1 MHPRYG
7 RRLPLTH
14 DQGLLAARASYMVPS
29 LTIVIA
35 MVLHGLAGPRA
46 VPFFISEADYTGLDG
61 LVFTVGLTLGGI
73 VQMAYAWHLYH
84 TLEAQRPRL
93 WFVATLIGL
102 LASFNSILVSHF
114 DMYHHINPHILT
126 AMLAFGGGVVWALL
140 ANIALG
146 HQATAE
152 GRRLRLIGF
161 AMAALGFVVMVVSF
175 ETAANSVD
183 PTGMTT
189 VEFLNQAQDGIRIA
203 APAEYVLVA
212 GLMTCLASFRH
223 ELLEA
228 KALSPTSDA

>member
-1 MHPRYG
+1 M
-7 RRLPLTH
+7 TH

>member
-14 DQGLLAARASYMVPS
+14 DQGLLAARASYMMPS

-35 MVLHGLAGPRA
+35 MLLHGLAGPRA

-61 LVFTVGLTLGGI
+61 LVFTVGLTFGGI

-84 TLEAQRPRL
+84 TLEAERPGL
-93 WFVATLIGL
+93 WFAATLIGS

-126 AMLAFGGGVVWALL
+126 AMLAFGGGVVWAFL

-146 HQATAE
+146 RQATTE

-175 ETAANSVD
+175 QTAANNID

-203 APAEYVLVA
+203 APAEYILVA
-212 GLMTCLASFRH
+212 GLMVCLASFRH
-223 ELLEA
+223 ELSA
-228 KALSPTSDA
+228 VKHTA

>member
-1 MHPRYG
+1 
-7 RRLPLTH
+7 
-14 DQGLLAARASYMVPS
+14 VPS

>member
-7 RRLPLTH
+7 RRLPLSH
-14 DQGLLAARASYMVPS
+14 DQGLFTARASYVVPS
-29 LTIVIA
+29 ITIMLA
-35 MVLHGLAGPRA
+35 MFLHGLAGPRA
-46 VPFFISEADYTGLDG
+46 IPFFISETDYNGLDG
-61 LVFTVGLTLGGI
+61 VVFTAGLTVGGF

-84 TLEAQRPRL
+84 TLDAERPRL
-93 WFVATLIGL
+93 WFVATLVGL
-102 LASFNSILVSHF
+102 LASLNSVLVSHF
-114 DMYHHINPHILT
+114 DMYQYINPHILT

-152 GRRLRLIGF
+152 GRRMRLIGF

-183 PTGMTT
+183 ATGMTT
-189 VEFLNQAQDGIRIA
+189 VEFLNQAQHGILIA

-212 GLMTCLASFRH
+212 GLMICLASFRH

-228 KALSPTSDA
+228 KTLKQQN